1 MDYECIAATVCRRMS
16 PEPRPAS
23 RAHITRTRAAI
34 DSYLKPRTGTMLVL
48 GAACGLPLLTISN
61 VLGLWLTDNGISMTE
76 IGLFAY
82 TLLPYSFKFVWA
94 PLLDQVRL
102 PVLHR
107 LLGKRRSWML
117 VAQLGIL
124 IAFIGL
130 WFSDPRTELIQVAAF
145 SLLLG
150 FSGASQDISVDAW
163 RIEVAPPEEQGTML
177 GAYQLGYR
185 LTALATAAL
194 APYLAQLVSW
204 RAGLIF
210 LGCLIVLGMG
220 ASLAAGRP
228 PERDARDE
236 ARAAEKALHLWG
248 RIGSAIGWF
257 YGAVIAPFVDFF
269 RQHRWAGLLILAMIG
284 TYRLPDFIMGTMA
297 RPMYRQ
303 AFSLVEIGTMSGLIG
318 VWVTIAGALIGG
330 FFVFRFG
337 IMRSLFIGLMAVIAG
352 NLTYALLA
360 ASGHN
365 IGIFAVAIGVE
376 NIAAGFAGTAL
387 LAYMSSLT
395 NAAFTATQYA
405 LFSSFYALPGKLIGG
420 QSGFLVDWFS
430 SHRGLFEPWFPG
442 LTTLPDKVVGFVPFF
457 VTTALT
463 GLPALLL
470 LTIVYRRE
478 FRNARKAVSAR

>member
-1 MDYECIAATVCRRMS
+1 MS
-16 PEPRPAS
+16 AEQTAPGDRS
-23 RAHITRTRAAI
+23 RSRAAI
-34 DSYLKPRTGTMLVL
+34 QSYLQPRTATMLAL
-48 GAACGLPLLTISN
+48 GCACGLPLLTISN
-61 VLGLWLTDNGISMTE
+61 ALALWLTDNGVSMTD

-82 TLLPYSFKFVWA
+82 TLLPYSLKFVWA

-117 VAQLGIL
+117 VAQFGIFL
-124 IAFIGL
+124 AFIGL
-130 WFSDPRTELIQVAAF
+130 WISDPRTQLFQIGLFA
-145 SLLLG
+145 LLLG

-194 APYLAQLVSW
+194 APYVAQLVSW
-204 RAGLIF
+204 HAGLIF
-210 LGCLIVLGMG
+210 LGCLILIGM
-220 ASLAAGRP
+220 AAALFAKRP
-228 PERDARDE
+228 PERDASE
-236 ARAAEKALHLWG
+236 VVKTAEQKLHVRG
-248 RIGSAIGWF
+248 RIGAAIGWF
-257 YGAVIAPFVDFF
+257 YGAVIAPFIDFF
-269 RQHRWAGLLILAMIG
+269 HRHRWAGLLILAMIG
-284 TYRLPDFIMGTMA
+284 TYRLPDFIMGTVA

-303 AFSLVEIGTMSGLIG
+303 SFSLVEIGTMSGLIG

-337 IMRSLFIGLMAVIAG
+337 IMRSLFIGLLAVIAG

-360 ASGHN
+360 ANGHN
-365 IGIFAVAIGVE
+365 IGMFAAAIVIE

-405 LFSSFYALPGKLIGG
+405 LFSSFYALPGKLLGG
-420 QSGFLVDWFS
+420 LSGVFVDWFA
-430 SHRGLFEPWFPG
+430 SHRHAFENLLPS
-442 LTTLPDKVVGFVPFF
+442 LVALPDKVVGFVPFF
-457 VTTALT
+457 VATAIA

-470 LTIVYRRE
+470 LILVYRRE
-478 FRNARKAVSAR
+478 GEPTRRATPFTRSATRQPD